1 MESWQTKGH
10 TRRPNAIVRGIY
22 AAGDWL
28 ADFGPMFNTAKQ
40 GAINTG
46 LLLANLIIVIG
57 IVTTSA
63 VHSLQLLRYAGAKG
77 GLEYVLLIV
86 WESVFI
92 ISSFLL
98 DQALQRGMG
107 NFKKSW
113 QVWIPF
119 LLGLTFVFFS
129 NFIGMASNLAG
140 MLLGGVTPFLL
151 LFTKWMLGWQLHERA
166 EFDEQKKQEKAEQI
180 LAEFAAENDDKNHK
194 KSAEPANED
203 QDETG
208 AKNETEIGHK
218 SGEKTAGSVDQ
229 NASENPI
236 EKVGDKNRE
245 TPDETRDLTVK
256 NTAEKSAQNTEKTA
270 DEKAVKT
277 TAKSA
282 TKTTRKNPA
291 KKKKSARK
299 STKKNRE
306 KIVAKTIEKAL
317 QYEEIEG
324 ELPSQNAL
332 ATLAKTSRYYASIAL
347 DEISK
352 ARSEVAN
359 DSQEQQEEQRQAS

>member
-1 MESWQTKGH
+1 MMESWQTKGH

-28 ADFGPMFNTAKQ
+28 ADFGPMLNSAKQ

-57 IVTTSA
+57 IVVTSA

-86 WESVFI
+86 WEAVFL

-98 DQALQRGMG
+98 DQALQRGMS
-107 NFKKSW
+107 FKKSW

-129 NFIGMASNLAG
+129 NFLGMANNLVG

-151 LFTKWMLGWQLHERA
+151 LFTKWMLGWQLHDRY
-166 EFDEQKKQEKAEQI
+166 EFDKQQRNEKVKQMLEKNDEKAV
-180 LAEFAAENDDKNHK
+180 EFAAKNQVESGVK
-194 KSAEPANED
+194 I
-203 QDETG
+203 DEKISEKAVESDVT
-208 AKNETEIGHK
+208 KD
-218 SGEKTAGSVDQ
+218 EKTNV
-229 NASENPI
+229 
-236 EKVGDKNRE
+236 KKTGDKNRE
-245 TPDETRDLTVK
+245 TPDGTSDLTVK
-256 NTAEKSAQNTEKTA
+256 NMTEKSMQNTEKTV

-277 TAKSA
+277 TAKN
-282 TKTTRKNPA
+282 TRKKSA
-291 KKKKSARK
+291 KKKTSARK

-317 QYEEIEG
+317 QYEELEG

-332 ATLAKTSRYYASIAL
+332 AALAKTSRYYANIAL
-347 DEISK
+347 TEIENIRK
-352 ARSEVAN
+352 QQGQ
-359 DSQEQQEEQRQAS
+359 DQDQQEEQRQVS